1 MQTPQSDVMY
11 YSLRARM
18 VQSTSPNISSPCVC
32 CVCAGSCSYDRDLC
46 VCALCL
52 RLCGMLCDVWC
63 NVGGFVCLCVGMLV
77 CEFVY
82 HWVGIGLS
90 G

>member
-1 MQTPQSDVMY
+1 M
-11 YSLRARM
+11 
-18 VQSTSPNISSPCVC
+18 
-32 CVCAGSCSYDRDLC
+32 C

-63 NVGGFVCLCVGMLV
+63 IVGGFVCLCVGMLV

-90 G
+90 GCVVMWCCRSACWHTLLLG